1 MFKFDPTQ
9 YSEDKLCAVKHKDG
23 PMLVLAVA
31 GSGKTYAI
39 THRIAYLTEIC
50 GISPEHIVAVSFTNK
65 AARELRQRVAK
76 LIGKEKAARCQL
88 STFHAMGLE
97 ILRKHIDKLGW
108 IKPFAIFGDDDQ
120 RRILKNIC
128 KDIHLTGPAADPT
141 YLMRFISRVK
151 THHCS
156 PLDLLPKWNP
166 RRLTYKR
173 IYDDYQSIRQSMNG
187 VDFDDM
193 IALPVELFEQF
204 PDVLRTYEEA
214 WQYLMIDEY
223 QDTNALQFRLVQLLC
238 GHQNNIMVVGD
249 DDQAIYAFRGAE
261 SEHILNFPNMF
272 ENVEVV
278 KFEYNF
284 RSTRFILDAANAVI
298 EQNETRYAKSLKTE
312 GDDGEHIREFVCPT
326 PEIEADFVVEQIQAQ
341 KVARN
346 LQYRDFAIL
355 YRTNGQSTLLETALM
370 RSSIP
375 YRIVNSDS
383 FSDKLEIRDLVFY
396 MRTALSPDD
405 ELALRR
411 IINTPRR
418 GIGASTL
425 EHIDLV
431 AKSRQ
436 ISFFEA
442 LKLEANGS
450 TLAATARLKLQNF
463 VSIIETFHARFAEK
477 KEMLADTM
485 EQLIEAIHFR
495 EYIQSSSNSDVQA
508 RIRMEN
514 IHELIRQLRLFERID
529 GRDLM
534 GFLAKICVEKTAA
547 SDDPLADV
555 VTLMTLHSSKGLEFP
570 AVYIIGCEDG
580 LIPHANA
587 LERNEP
593 EFLTM
598 NMHDASNSVSATD
611 DDSEADTKKANDP
624 NVSSLAEE
632 RRLFYVGMT
641 RAKKYLTLTRSATR
655 RHNNQT
661 EPSLPSRF
669 LADIPEH
676 CIERE
681 SATSEA
687 AQRLQRETQAAAD
700 NFFAQ
705 LHDLFK

>member
-1 MFKFDPTQ
+1 MFQFDPAQ
-9 YSEDKLCAVKHKDG
+9 YSDDKRCAVQHLNG

-39 THRIAYLTEIC
+39 THRIAYLTEVC
-50 GISPEHIVAVSFTNK
+50 GIEPSTIVAVSFTNK
-65 AARELRQRVAK
+65 AARELRSRVAK
-76 LIGKEKAARCQL
+76 LIGKDKADRCQL

-151 THHCS
+151 THHCN

-173 IYDDYQSIRQSMNG
+173 IFDDYQSIRQSMNG

-193 IALPVELFEQF
+193 IALPVELFERF
-204 PDVLRTYEEA
+204 PDVLQTYQET

-223 QDTNALQFRLVQLLC
+223 QDTNALQFRLIQLLC
-238 GHQNNIMVVGD
+238 GKQHNIMVVGD

-261 SEHILNFPNMF
+261 SEHILNFPKMF

-284 RSTRFILDAANAVI
+284 RSTRLILDAANAVI

-312 GDDGEHIREFVCPT
+312 GEDGEKIREFVCPS
-326 PEIEADFVVEQIQAQ
+326 PEIEAEFVTEQIQAQ
-341 KVARN
+341 RIARS
-346 LQYRDFAIL
+346 LHYKDFAVL
-355 YRTNGQSTLLETALM
+355 YRTNGQSTLLETAMM
-370 RSSIP
+370 RAGIP

-425 EHIDLV
+425 EHIDLI
-431 AKSRQ
+431 AKKQ
-436 ISFFEA
+436 HISFFEA
-442 LKLEANGS
+442 LKIEAKGT
-450 TLAATARLKLQNF
+450 TLTATARMKLQTF
-463 VSIIETFHARFAEK
+463 IDTIETFHARFAAK
-477 KEMLADTM
+477 TEMLADTM

-495 EYIQSSSNSDVQA
+495 EYIQSSSNNDVQA
-508 RIRMEN
+508 RIRMDN
-514 IHELIRQLRLFERID
+514 IRELVSQLRLFERTD

-534 GFLAKICVEKTAA
+534 GFLAKICVEKTSP

-587 LERNEP
+587 FERNDP

-598 NMHDASNSVSATD
+598 GQTQPSTNDEDEKEDSTTSNEQS
-611 DDSEADTKKANDP
+611 
-624 NVSSLAEE
+624 VSSLAEE

-661 EPSLPSRF
+661 EPSPPSRF
-669 LADIPEH
+669 LANIPET

-687 AQRLQRETQAAAD
+687 AQRLQKENEAAAD

-705 LHDLFK
+705 LHELFK